1 MIVDLNLKDW
11 RVVVIGAGKEAVGKI
26 ESLVS
31 ENCKVTVVAEK
42 IADAIRLMS
51 VGKKIEMRVARV
63 EDGAFLR
70 EFEGLTMVMA
80 ITDDNRL
87 NRSIV
92 DMARKMGCLVYSVD
106 DPTYSDFSYPAAIN
120 LYDTIR
126 IAISTGGKSPLM
138 ARKIRES
145 VEPVLKNHVKPED
158 ALQVQLQGRVR
169 EVARHKLSTPESRKK
184 FLYDIYANEEIRQ
197 LLSQGKIDVAEA
209 LAMGI
214 LDQFEPIDERNRG
227 F

>member
-42 IADAIRLMS
+42 IADAIQRMS
-51 VGKKIEMRVARV
+51 AEKKLDLRVARV
-63 EDGAFLR
+63 EDGAFLK
-70 EFEGLTMVMA
+70 EFENLTMVMA
-80 ITDDNRL
+80 ITDDNKL

-92 DMARKMGCLVYSVD
+92 DTAREIGCLVYSVD
-106 DPTYSDFSYPAAIN
+106 DPSYSDFSCPAAIN

-145 VEPVLKNHVKPED
+145 VGFVLKSHVTPED

-169 EVARHKLSTPESRKK
+169 DAARHKLSTPESRKK
-184 FLYDIYANEEIRQ
+184 FLYDIYDNEEIRL

-209 LAMGI
+209 IALKI
-214 LDQFEPIDERNRG
+214 LEQSE
-227 F
+227 